1 MRKRG
6 IKDYTKC
13 VGLSNSKDEGEIG
26 KIAGEMGLGGKV
38 RNMLVDLP
46 IKHPSEMLSNQVD
59 IRD

>member
-13 VGLSNSKDEGEIG
+13 VGLSNSKDGERG
-26 KIAGEMGLGGKV
+26 KIVGEMGLGGKV

-46 IKHPSEMLSNQVD
+46 IKHPSEMLSKQVD